1 MRRVERVTRC
11 TLSSELIE
19 NVIERASS
27 VWRVMERP
35 RAQGDLLDEDALG
48 VRGAAVWGVVGKAAV
63 AGTSSPSFR
72 RSRSSLARRCE
83 VSDGA
88 SEVDGPDAVKGALD
102 IMEGAMESTDPRCV
116 GGQRYIGLVTR
127 QGESGASEFPLESLR
142 SGGR

>member
-1 MRRVERVTRC
+1 MRRVEVTRC

-35 RAQGDLLDEDALG
+35 RARGDLLDEDALG

-83 VSDGA
+83 ISDGA
-88 SEVDGPDAVKGALD
+88 SEPDAVEGALD
-102 IMEGAMESTDPRCV
+102 IMEGATESTDPQCI
-116 GGQRYIGLVTR
+116 GG
-127 QGESGASEFPLESLR
+127 
-142 SGGR
+142 